1 MGLMKTVRS
10 LALILLIPLVLPG
23 CVAVTAVAAIPGAL
37 FEALGNQF
45 VGDEKSYPASMKRSL
60 AAIQST
66 LWTMKLDVDV
76 VEIQEDGGYGLGF
89 GNERLDGEI
98 TLRRQTPEL
107 TTVYVKVRGTIRE
120 ESVEI
125 AITKMIEA
133 KLKELP
139 KHASFSTTKYKNLM
153 SSTSTGAKRVGWF
166 RPGANLEVSNTAD
179 QNWLKI
185 KLPSGKTA
193 FLKGAITDDQE
204 KTKRK
209 SILSKAE

>member
-1 MGLMKTVRS
+1 MKTLRAT
-10 LALILLIPLVLPG
+10 ALIMLIPLVLPG

-45 VGDEKSYPASMKRSL
+45 IGDEKSYPASMKRSL

-76 VEIQEDGGYGLGF
+76 IEIQEDGGYGLGF

-98 TLRRQTPEL
+98 TLRRQTSEL
-107 TTVYVKVRGTIRE
+107 TTVYVKVRGTTRE

-133 KLKELP
+133 KLKEMP
-139 KHASFSTTKYKNLM
+139 KHAKFSTSKYNDLLK
-153 SSTSTGAKRVGWF
+153 STSAGAVQVGWF
-166 RPGANLEVSNTAD
+166 RPGARLEVTKTAEP
-179 QNWLKI
+179 NWLKI
-185 KLPSGKTA
+185 KLPSGQTA
-193 FLKGAITDDQE
+193 FLKGVITNAQK